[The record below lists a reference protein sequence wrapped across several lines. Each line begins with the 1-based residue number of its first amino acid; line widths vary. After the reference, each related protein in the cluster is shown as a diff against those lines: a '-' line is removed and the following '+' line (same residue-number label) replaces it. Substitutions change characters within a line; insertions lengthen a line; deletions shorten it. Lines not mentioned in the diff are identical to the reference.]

1 MKLLLVGGP
10 PSTGKTTTIQ
20 RIIEKRK
27 DKYKIAYLKMDVVTA
42 HEEKKKKKKYGIDA
56 RTVYAGDL
64 CPDHA
69 EVMVITDAIKWA
81 ESINADLLIV
91 ESAGL
96 CLRCSPYLNQGL
108 GIVVLSMLSGLHSVD
123 KMKQLI
129 CFADV
134 ALLTMN
140 DLVCQAEREVYI
152 KKIKSS
158 FDKLKVIE
166 TNALQ
171 GIAIE
176 YLCNLIDE
184 SNPIDIGT
192 LELKGNPPLGTCSIC
207 MGSKKVGW
215 KNHYGVVRQLDSNSS
230 DYMYRGD

>member
-10 PSTGKTTTIQ
+10 PSTGKTTVIE
-20 RIIEKRK
+20 RIIEKRSK
-27 DKYKIAYLKMDVVTA
+27 KYKIAYLKMDVVTA
-42 HEEKKKKKKYGIDA
+42 YEEEFIREKYNIETK
-56 RTVYAGDL
+56 TVYAGDL

-69 EVMVITDAIKWA
+69 EVMILTDAINWA
-81 ESINADLLIV
+81 NKINADLLII

-96 CLRCSPYLNQGL
+96 CLRCSPYLNQGV
-108 GIVVLSMLSGLHSVD
+108 GVVVLSMLSGIHSVD

-129 CFADV
+129 CFADI

-152 KKIKSS
+152 KKLKTT
-158 FDKLKVIE
+158 FEKLKVIE

-184 SNPIDIGT
+184 SKEIEEDK

-207 MGSKKVGW
+207 IGSKKVGW
-215 KNHYGVVRQLDSNSS
+215 KNHYGVVREIDSNVA

>member
-10 PSTGKTTTIQ
+10 PSTGKTTVIQ
-20 RIIEKRK
+20 RIIENRK
-27 DKYKIAYLKMDVVTA
+27 NKYKISYVKMDVIA
-42 HEEKKKKKKYGIDA
+42 AYEEDLMKKEYGIDSK
-56 RTVYAGDL
+56 TIYAGDL

-69 EVMVITDAIKWA
+69 EVMVLEDVIKWGQR
-81 ESINADLLIV
+81 NKTDLLII

-96 CLRCSPYLNQGL
+96 CLRCSPFLNQGI
-108 GIVVLSMLSGLHSVD
+108 GVVILSMLSGLHSVD

-129 CFADV
+129 TFADV
-134 ALLTMN
+134 AVLTMN
-140 DLVCQAEREVYI
+140 DLVCQAEREIYI
-152 KKIKSS
+152 KKIKNA
-158 FDKLKVIE
+158 FDKLKIIE

-171 GIAIE
+171 GISIN

-184 SNPIDIGT
+184 SKDIELDK

-207 MGSKKVGW
+207 IGSKKIGW
-215 KNHYGVVRQLDSNSS
+215 KNHYGVVRQIDSNIS

>member
-1 MKLLLVGGP
+1 MKLLLAGGP
-10 PSTGKTTTIQ
+10 PSTGKTTVIQ

-27 DKYKIAYLKMDVVTA
+27 EKYKIAYLKMDVVTA
-42 HEEKKKKKKYGIDA
+42 HEEALMKEKYGIDA

-69 EVMVITDAIKWA
+69 EVMIITDAIKWA
-81 ESINADLLIV
+81 ESIQADLLIV

-108 GIVVLSMLSGLHSVD
+108 GVVVLSMLSGLHSVD

-158 FDKLKVIE
+158 FDKLTVIE

-184 SNPIDIGT
+184 SKPIEVES

-215 KNHYGVVRQLDSNSS
+215 KNHYGVVRQLDSNAS
-230 DYMYRGD
+230 DFMYRGD

>member
-1 MKLLLVGGP
+1 MKLLLAGGP
-10 PSTGKTTTIQ
+10 PSTGKTTVIQ

-27 DKYKIAYLKMDVVTA
+27 EKYKIAYLKMDVVTA
-42 HEEKKKKKKYGIDA
+42 HEEQLMRDLYGIDA

-69 EVMVITDAIKWA
+69 EVMILTDALKWA
-81 ESINADLLIV
+81 EGVGADLLIV

-96 CLRCSPYLNQGL
+96 CLRCSPFLNQGV
-108 GIVVLSMLSGLHSVD
+108 GMVVLSMLSGLHSVD

-129 CFADV
+129 CFADI
-134 ALLTMN
+134 AMLTMN

-152 KKIKSS
+152 KKLKNT
-158 FDKLKVIE
+158 FTDLKVIE

-171 GIAIE
+171 GIAVE
-176 YLCNLIDE
+176 YLCNLLDE
-184 SNPIDIGT
+184 SRDIDICT

-215 KNHYGVVRQLDSNSS
+215 KNHYGVVRELDSNCT

>member
-10 PSTGKTTTIQ
+10 PAVGKTTVIQ
-20 RIIEKRK
+20 RIIEKRHK
-27 DKYKIAYLKMDVVTA
+27 KYKIAYLKMDVVSA
-42 HEEKKKKKKYGIDA
+42 YEENLMKEKYGIKA
-56 RTVYAGDL
+56 KTVYAGDL

-69 EVMVITDAIKWA
+69 EVMILKDVIKWA
-81 ESINADLLIV
+81 NEEKADLLII

-96 CLRCSPYLNQGL
+96 CLRCSPYLNQGVGL
-108 GIVVLSMLSGLHSVD
+108 VVLSMLSGLHSVD

-129 CFADV
+129 TFADV
-134 ALLTMN
+134 AMLTMN

-152 KKIKSS
+152 KKIKTT
-158 FDKLKVIE
+158 FPNLKTIE

-171 GIAIE
+171 GIAVE
-176 YLCNLIDE
+176 YLCNLIDNSE
-184 SNPIDIGT
+184 DINEET

-207 MGSKKVGW
+207 IGSKKIGW
-215 KNHYGVVRQLDSNSS
+215 QNHYGVVRQIDSNAA

>member
-1 MKLLLVGGP
+1 MKLLLAGGP
-10 PSTGKTTTIQ
+10 PSTGKTTVIQ

-27 DKYKIAYLKMDVVTA
+27 EKYKIAYLKMDVVTA
-42 HEEKKKKKKYGIDA
+42 HEEALMKEKYGIDA

-69 EVMVITDAIKWA
+69 EVMIITDAIKWA
-81 ESINADLLIV
+81 ESIQADLLIV

-108 GIVVLSMLSGLHSVD
+108 GVVVLSMLSGLHSVD

-158 FDKLKVIE
+158 FDTLKVIE

-184 SNPIDIGT
+184 SKPIEIET

-215 KNHYGVVRQLDSNSS
+215 KNHYGVVRQLDSNAS
-230 DYMYRGD
+230 DFMYRGD

>member
-1 MKLLLVGGP
+1 MKLLLAGGP
-10 PSTGKTTTIQ
+10 PSTGKTTVIQ

-42 HEEKKKKKKYGIDA
+42 HEENLMREKYGIDA

-81 ESINADLLIV
+81 EEIQADLLIV

-96 CLRCSPYLNQGL
+96 CLRCSPYLNQGV
-108 GIVVLSMLSGLHSVD
+108 GVVVLSMLSGLHSVD

-152 KKIKSS
+152 KKIKNS
-158 FDKLKVIE
+158 FEKLKVIE

-176 YLCNLIDE
+176 YLCNLIDDSAE
-184 SNPIDIGT
+184 IDIET

-215 KNHYGVVRQLDSNSS
+215 KNHYGVVRQLDSNCT

>member
-10 PSTGKTTTIQ
+10 PSTGKTTIIE

-27 DKYKIAYLKMDVVTA
+27 DKYKIAYLKMDVVSA
-42 HEEKKKKKKYGIDA
+42 YEEEMLKDKYKIEA

-69 EVMVITDAIKWA
+69 EVMILTDAIKWA
-81 ESINADLLIV
+81 QEINTDLLII

-96 CLRCSPYLNQGL
+96 CLRCSPFLNQGL
-108 GIVVLSMLSGLHSVD
+108 GIVSLSMLSGLHSVD

-134 ALLTMN
+134 AVLTMN

-152 KKIKSS
+152 KKIKNT
-158 FDKLKVIE
+158 FKDLKIIE

-176 YLCNLIDE
+176 YLCDLIDKTK
-184 SNPIDIGT
+184 NIDATT

-215 KNHYGVVRQLDSNSS
+215 KNHYGVVRSLDSNVAE
-230 DYMYRGD
+230 YMYRGD

>member
-1 MKLLLVGGP
+1 MKLLLAGGP
-10 PSTGKTTTIQ
+10 PSTGKTTVIQ

-27 DKYKIAYLKMDVVTA
+27 EKYKIAYLKMDVVTA
-42 HEEKKKKKKYGIDA
+42 HEEALMKEKYGIDA

-69 EVMVITDAIKWA
+69 EVMIITDAIKWA
-81 ESINADLLIV
+81 ESIQADLLIV

-108 GIVVLSMLSGLHSVD
+108 GVVVLSMLSGLHSVD

-158 FDKLKVIE
+158 FDKLTVIE

-184 SNPIDIGT
+184 SKLIEIES

-215 KNHYGVVRQLDSNSS
+215 KNHYGVVRQLDSNAS
-230 DYMYRGD
+230 DFMYRGD

>member
-10 PSTGKTTTIQ
+10 PSTGKTTIIQ

-42 HEEKKKKKKYGIDA
+42 NEESLIKEKYDIEA

-69 EVMVITDAIKWA
+69 EVMIITDAIKWA
-81 ESINADLLIV
+81 ENINSDLLIV

-108 GIVVLSMLSGLHSVD
+108 GVVVLSMLSGIHSVD

-152 KKIKSS
+152 KKIRSS

-176 YLCNLIDE
+176 YLCNLIDK
-184 SNPIDIGT
+184 SNPINIET

>member
-1 MKLLLVGGP
+1 MKLLLAGGP
-10 PSTGKTTTIQ
+10 PSTGKTTVIQ

-27 DKYKIAYLKMDVVTA
+27 EKYKIAYLKMDVVTA
-42 HEEKKKKKKYGIDA
+42 HEEALMKEKYGIDA

-69 EVMVITDAIKWA
+69 EVMIITDAIKWA
-81 ESINADLLIV
+81 ESIQADLLIV

-108 GIVVLSMLSGLHSVD
+108 GVVVLSMLSGLHSVD

-158 FDKLKVIE
+158 FDKLTVIE

-184 SNPIDIGT
+184 SKPIEIES

-215 KNHYGVVRQLDSNSS
+215 KNHYGVVRQLDSNAS
-230 DYMYRGD
+230 DFMYRGD

>member
-10 PSTGKTTTIQ
+10 SSTGKTTIIQ
-20 RIIEKRK
+20 RIIEKRQK
-27 DKYKIAYLKMDVVTA
+27 KYKIAYLKMDVVSA
-42 HEEKKKKKKYGIDA
+42 YEEEMIRETYGIEA

-69 EVMVITDAIKWA
+69 EVMILKDALKWA
-81 ESINADLLIV
+81 NSVKADLLII

-96 CLRCSPYLNQGL
+96 CLRCSPYLNQGV
-108 GIVVLSMLSGLHSVD
+108 GVVCLSMLSGLHSVD

-129 CFADV
+129 CFADTAV
-134 ALLTMN
+134 LTMN
-140 DLVCQAEREVYI
+140 DLVCQAEREVFI
-152 KKIKSS
+152 KKIKNT
-158 FDKLKVIE
+158 FPKLKVIE

-184 SNPIDIGT
+184 SEEIDEST

-207 MGSKKVGW
+207 IGSKKIGW
-215 KNHYGVVRQLDSNSS
+215 QNHYGVVRQIDSNVA

>member
-42 HEEKKKKKKYGIDA
+42 HEETLIKEKYGIDA

-69 EVMVITDAIKWA
+69 EVMIITDAIKWA

-108 GIVVLSMLSGLHSVD
+108 GVVVLSMLSGLHSVD

-129 CFADV
+129 CFADIAV
-134 ALLTMN
+134 LTMN
-140 DLVCQAEREVYI
+140 DLVCQAEREVFI
-152 KKIKSS
+152 KKIK
-158 FDKLKVIE
+158 
-166 TNALQ
+166 
-171 GIAIE
+171 
-176 YLCNLIDE
+176 
-184 SNPIDIGT
+184 
-192 LELKGNPPLGTCSIC
+192 
-207 MGSKKVGW
+207 
-215 KNHYGVVRQLDSNSS
+215 NSLN
-230 DYMYRGD
+230 

>member
-42 HEEKKKKKKYGIDA
+42 HEETLIKEKYGIDA

-69 EVMVITDAIKWA
+69 EVMIITDAIKWA

-108 GIVVLSMLSGLHSVD
+108 GVVVLSMLSGLHSVD

-184 SNPIDIGT
+184 SNPIDIET

>member
-1 MKLLLVGGP
+1 MKLLLAGGP
-10 PSTGKTTTIQ
+10 PSTGKTTVIQ

-27 DKYKIAYLKMDVVTA
+27 EKYKIAYLKMDVVTA
-42 HEEKKKKKKYGIDA
+42 HEEKLMRDTYGIDA

-69 EVMVITDAIKWA
+69 EVMILTDALKWA
-81 ESINADLLIV
+81 EGIGADLLIV

-96 CLRCSPYLNQGL
+96 CLRCSPFLNQGV
-108 GIVVLSMLSGLHSVD
+108 GMVVLSMLSGLHSVD

-134 ALLTMN
+134 AMLTMN

-152 KKIKSS
+152 KKLKST
-158 FDKLKVIE
+158 FADLKVIE

-184 SNPIDIGT
+184 SSEIELST

-215 KNHYGVVRQLDSNSS
+215 KNHYGVVRELDSNCT

>member
-42 HEEKKKKKKYGIDA
+42 REETLIKEKYGIDA

-69 EVMVITDAIKWA
+69 EVMIITDAIKWA
-81 ESINADLLIV
+81 ENISADLLIV

-108 GIVVLSMLSGLHSVD
+108 GVVVLSMLSGLHSVD

-166 TNALQ
+166 TNAL
-171 GIAIE
+171 
-176 YLCNLIDE
+176 
-184 SNPIDIGT
+184 
-192 LELKGNPPLGTCSIC
+192 
-207 MGSKKVGW
+207 
-215 KNHYGVVRQLDSNSS
+215 
-230 DYMYRGD
+230 

>member
-1 MKLLLVGGP
+1 MKLLLIGGP
-10 PSTGKTTTIQ
+10 PSTGKTTVIQ
-20 RIIEKRK
+20 RVIEKRK
-27 DKYKIAYLKMDVVTA
+27 DKYKIAYLKMDVVA
-42 HEEKKKKKKYGIDA
+42 AYEEKMIKEKYGIEA
-56 RTVYAGDL
+56 KTVYAGDL

-69 EVMVITDAIKWA
+69 EVMILTDAIKWA
-81 ESINADLLIV
+81 KDIGSDLLIV

-108 GIVVLSMLSGLHSVD
+108 GVVVLSMLSGIHSVD

-129 CFADV
+129 CLADI
-134 ALLTMN
+134 AMLTMN

-152 KKIKSS
+152 KKLKNS
-158 FDKLKVIE
+158 FNELKIIE

-176 YLCNLIDE
+176 YLCNMIDE
-184 SNPIDIGT
+184 SNEINENE

-215 KNHYGVVRQLDSNSS
+215 KNHYGVVREIDSNVA

>member
-1 MKLLLVGGP
+1 MKLLLAGGP
-10 PSTGKTTTIQ
+10 PSTGKTTVIQ

-27 DKYKIAYLKMDVVTA
+27 EKYKIAYLKMDVVTA
-42 HEEKKKKKKYGIDA
+42 HEEQLMRDLYGIDA

-69 EVMVITDAIKWA
+69 EVMILTDALKWA
-81 ESINADLLIV
+81 EGIGADLLIV

-96 CLRCSPYLNQGL
+96 CLRCSPFLNQGV
-108 GIVVLSMLSGLHSVD
+108 GMVVLSMLSGLHSVD

-129 CFADV
+129 CFADI
-134 ALLTMN
+134 AMLTMN

-152 KKIKSS
+152 KKLKNT
-158 FDKLKVIE
+158 FTDLKVIE

-171 GIAIE
+171 GIAVE
-176 YLCNLIDE
+176 YLCNLLDE
-184 SNPIDIGT
+184 SRDIDICT

-215 KNHYGVVRQLDSNSS
+215 KNHYGVVRELDSNCT